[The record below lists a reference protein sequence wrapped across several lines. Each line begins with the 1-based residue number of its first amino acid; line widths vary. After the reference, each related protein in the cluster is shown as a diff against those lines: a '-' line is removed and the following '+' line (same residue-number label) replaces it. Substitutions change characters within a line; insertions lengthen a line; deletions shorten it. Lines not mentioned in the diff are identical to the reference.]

1 MWVGT
6 YQVQS
11 VLPSSQPAAVRSAA
25 SVILIL
31 CLSALPF
38 PGLAAEKNWQNLLED
53 SIVTLLTGLDRGA
66 PVFVEAPVDASRENA
81 YYAFANR
88 LQPVIVSRILREG
101 YHNVPSPLAAKLFL
115 RTKFNVSGAG
125 LTLVPSLV
133 DAISGAPVATTM
145 VDLPASALPDSWN
158 QRSLRDIAHE
168 LAAKLARA
176 RGVLFRFNVPV
187 VIEKIVGGTASD
199 DGFISEFGI
208 AMQGYLREELGHF
221 SNLRPMSMSAGAVP
235 GVKPYR
241 LHGHYQVTGSDVI
254 LRLALLDADGSLEV
268 ANVSSRFAVN
278 RVPAT
283 LHLLPPNDQVAA
295 RSEDSVLDARTT
307 TVESDTTSEPGQ
319 NNEKP
324 RTQLAIWTNKED
336 PVYFNDDTLVVYL
349 KPEQDLYAKAYYVQ
363 SDGSVCEIFPI
374 KGGDGFLKGGE
385 IRSIGDQNDLV
396 ELVISDETVG
406 QEVVKVFTS
415 SAPIDD
421 RNIPKEFIDGPNV
434 FCMEGDYG
442 SLTAGLTRA
451 LKKRARVRPAA
462 EFKILVSKD

>member
-1 MWVGT
+1 MCDGKYRMKPACT
-6 YQVQS
+6 S
-11 VLPSSQPAAVRSAA
+11 RQPAGVGFAVSAF
-25 SVILIL
+25 LIL
-31 CLSALPF
+31 CLTVLPF

-53 SIVTLLTGLDRGA
+53 SIVTLLNGLDRDA

-101 YHNVPSPLAAKLFL
+101 YQSVPSPLAAKLFL
-115 RTKFNVSGAG
+115 RTKFNVSRAG
-125 LTLVPSLV
+125 LTLIPSLV
-133 DAISGAPVATTM
+133 DAMSGAPVATTM

-176 RGVLFRFNVPV
+176 RGVLFRFNLPV

-208 AMQGYLREELGHF
+208 AMQGYIREELGHF
-221 SNLRPMSMSAGAVP
+221 SNLQPMSISAGAVP

-241 LHGHYQVTGSDVI
+241 LNGHYQVTGSDVI

-278 RVPAT
+278 LVPAT

-295 RSEDSVLDARTT
+295 RSEDPGQNSLIT
-307 TVESDTTSEPGQ
+307 TVESDATSEPEQ
-319 NNEKP
+319 KKENP
-324 RTQLAIWTNKED
+324 LTQLAIWTNKED

-349 KPEQDLYAKAYYVQ
+349 KPEQDLYAKVYYVQ

-385 IRSIGDQNDLV
+385 VRSIGDQNDLV

-442 SLTAGLTRA
+442 SLTEGLTRA

-462 EFKILVSKD
+462 EFKILVSKG